1 MQPILSQ
8 LNSTTLSLEL
18 LNHAIASSSVGV
30 VIADVNQPKQPLIY
44 CNPAFEKI
52 TGYSREEVLGY
63 NCKFL
68 QGKDTDP
75 EAVETIRRA
84 LKTQTGCCVTLRNYR
99 KDRTPFWNE
108 LTISPVFD
116 QQGNLTHY
124 VGIQSDISEKVEA
137 IEALQ
142 KSEANYRNL
151 NAQLQQTLAELTQAQ
166 SQMLQTEKMSS
177 LGQVVAGIAHEINN
191 PVGFI
196 HGNVNFVTQ
205 YTQEL
210 LKLIDLQQ
218 QALQGNT
225 PELTAKMAEVE
236 FDFIREDL
244 AKVLTSMHNGT
255 DRIKKIVLSLR
266 NFSRLDEADMK
277 PADIHEGL
285 DNTILLVQH
294 RCQSQPQRPPIQIYK
309 DYANLP
315 LVECYPGQLNQVFL
329 NVINNAIDALEE
341 SNCYVNG
348 ITDSLGEESRG
359 TNLGTAFKKSK
370 LLQIKIST
378 ELVDDWVSIRIHD
391 NGCGVTEEV
400 KKNMFNPFFTT
411 KPIGKG
417 TGLGLSTSYQIVVEK
432 HRGKITCSSFLGK
445 GTEIKIEIPLK
456 MMKTP
461 NQQAILSYSTSSP
474 ERIKDSHY

>member
-1 MQPILSQ
+1 MKQMQPILSQ
-8 LNSTTLSLEL
+8 LNSTNLSPEL
-18 LNHAIASSSVGV
+18 LNYAIASSSVGV

-52 TGYSREEVLGY
+52 TGYSREEVIGY

-68 QGKDTDP
+68 QGKDTSP
-75 EAVETIRRA
+75 EALETIRHA
-84 LKTQTGCCVTLRNYR
+84 LKTQTGCCVILRNYK
-99 KDRTPFWNE
+99 KDGTPFWNE

-116 QQGNLTHY
+116 QQGNLTHF
-124 VGIQSDISEKVEA
+124 VGVQSDISEKVEA

-151 NAQLQQTLAELTQAQ
+151 NAQLQETLAELTQAQ

-196 HGNVNFVTQ
+196 HGNIDFVTQ

-218 QALQGNT
+218 QALQRNT
-225 PELTAKMAEVE
+225 PELAAKMTEIEV
-236 FDFIREDL
+236 DFIREDL
-244 AKVLTSMHNGT
+244 VKVLTSMQNGT

-266 NFSRLDEADMK
+266 NFSRLDEAEMK
-277 PADIHEGL
+277 PVDIHEGL
-285 DNTILLVQH
+285 DNTLLLVQH
-294 RCQSQPQRPPIQIYK
+294 RCQSQSQRPPIQIYK

-329 NVINNAIDALEE
+329 NVVNNAIDALEE
-341 SNCYVNG
+341 SNFYANN
-348 ITDSLGEESRG
+348 IADSLGEEAPAN
-359 TNLGTAFKKSK
+359 NLLYTHNKSK

-378 ELVDDWVSIRIHD
+378 ELIDDWVRIRIYD

-400 KKNMFNPFFTT
+400 RKNMFNPFFTT
-411 KPIGKG
+411 KSIGKG
-417 TGLGLSTSYQIVVEK
+417 TGLGLSTSYQIVVEM
-432 HRGKITCSSFLGK
+432 HQGKITCSSLLGK

-456 MMKTP
+456 MIRTS
-461 NQQAILSYSTSSP
+461 NQHKALIYSNSSP
-474 ERIKDSHY
+474 NI

>member
-8 LNSTTLSLEL
+8 LNSTNLSPEL

-30 VIADVNQPKQPLIY
+30 VIADVKQPKQPLIY

-52 TGYSREEVLGY
+52 TGYSREEVIGY

-68 QGKDTDP
+68 QGKDTSP
-75 EAVETIRRA
+75 EAVETIRQA
-84 LKTQTGCCVTLRNYR
+84 LKTQTGCCVILRNYR

-116 QQGNLTHY
+116 QQGDLTHY

-151 NAQLQQTLAELTQAQ
+151 NTQLQETIAELTQAQ

-196 HGNVNFVTQ
+196 HGNIDFVTQ

-225 PELTAKMAEVE
+225 PELRAKMAEIEV
-236 FDFIREDL
+236 DFIREDL
-244 AKVLTSMHNGT
+244 VKVLTSMQNGT

-266 NFSRLDEADMK
+266 NFSRLDEAEMK
-277 PADIHEGL
+277 PADINEGL
-285 DNTILLVQH
+285 DNTLLLVQH

-315 LVECYPGQLNQVFL
+315 LIECYPGQLNQVFL

-341 SNCYVNG
+341 SNCYANN
-348 ITDSLGEESRG
+348 IADSLGEEAQRN
-359 TNLGTAFKKSK
+359 NLIYSCKKSK
-370 LLQIKIST
+370 LLQIKIIT
-378 ELVDDWVSIRIHD
+378 ELVGDWVNIRIHD

-400 KKNMFNPFFTT
+400 RKNMFNPFFTT
-411 KPIGKG
+411 KSIGKG

-432 HRGKITCSSFLGK
+432 HRGKITCSSLLGK
-445 GTEIKIEIPLK
+445 GTEIKIELPLK
-456 MMKTP
+456 MIKIPTQRE
-461 NQQAILSYSTSSP
+461 NFSYLTSSP
-474 ERIKDSHY
+474 NV

>member
-1 MQPILSQ
+1 MKQMQPILSQ
-8 LNSTTLSLEL
+8 LNSINLSPEL
-18 LNHAIASSSVGV
+18 LNYAIASSSVGV

-52 TGYSREEVLGY
+52 TGYSSEEVIGY

-75 EAVETIRRA
+75 EAVETIRHA
-84 LKTQTGCCVTLRNYR
+84 LKNQTGCCVILRNYR
-99 KDRTPFWNE
+99 KDGTPFWNE

-116 QQGNLTHY
+116 RQGNLTHF
-124 VGIQSDISEKVEA
+124 VGVQSDISEKVEA

-151 NAQLQQTLAELTQAQ
+151 NAQLQETLAELTHAQ

-196 HGNVNFVTQ
+196 HGNIDFVTQ

-236 FDFIREDL
+236 VDFIREDL
-244 AKVLTSMHNGT
+244 VKVLTSMQNGT

-266 NFSRLDEADMK
+266 NFSRLDESEMK

-285 DNTILLVQH
+285 DSTLLLVQH
-294 RCQSQPQRPPIQIYK
+294 RCQSHPQRPPIQLYK
-309 DYANLP
+309 NYANLP

-329 NVINNAIDALEE
+329 NVINNAIEAIEE
-341 SNCYVNG
+341 SNYYANNIVDN
-348 ITDSLGEESRG
+348 LGEEAQAN
-359 TNLGTAFKKSK
+359 NLIYPRKKST

-378 ELVDDWVSIRIHD
+378 ELIDDWVRIRIHD

-400 KKNMFNPFFTT
+400 RKNMFNPFFTT
-411 KPIGKG
+411 KLIGKG
-417 TGLGLSTSYQIVVEK
+417 TGLGLSTSYQIIVEK
-432 HRGKITCSSFLGK
+432 HRGKLTCSSLLGK

-456 MMKTP
+456 MIKTP
-461 NQQAILSYSTSSP
+461 NQQEALSYLTSSP
-474 ERIKDSHY
+474 NI

>member
-1 MQPILSQ
+1 MKQMQPILSQ
-8 LNSTTLSLEL
+8 LNSINLSPEL
-18 LNHAIASSSVGV
+18 LNYAIASSSVGV

-52 TGYSREEVLGY
+52 TGYSSEEVIGY

-75 EAVETIRRA
+75 EAVETIRHA
-84 LKTQTGCCVTLRNYR
+84 LKTQTGCCVILRNYR
-99 KDRTPFWNE
+99 KDGTPFWNE

-116 QQGNLTHY
+116 HQGNLTHF
-124 VGIQSDISEKVEA
+124 VGVQSDISEKVEA

-151 NAQLQQTLAELTQAQ
+151 NAQLQETLAELTQAQ

-196 HGNVNFVTQ
+196 HGNIDFVTQ

-236 FDFIREDL
+236 VDFIREDL
-244 AKVLTSMHNGT
+244 VKVLTSMQNGT

-266 NFSRLDEADMK
+266 NFSRLDESEMK

-285 DNTILLVQH
+285 DSTLLLVQH
-294 RCQSQPQRPPIQIYK
+294 RCQSHPQRPPIQLYK
-309 DYANLP
+309 NYANLP

-329 NVINNAIDALEE
+329 NVINNAIEAIEE
-341 SNCYVNG
+341 SNYYANNIVDN
-348 ITDSLGEESRG
+348 LGEEAQAN
-359 TNLGTAFKKSK
+359 NLIYPRKKST

-378 ELVDDWVSIRIHD
+378 ELIDDWVRIRIHD

-400 KKNMFNPFFTT
+400 RKNMFNPFFTT
-411 KPIGKG
+411 KSIGKG
-417 TGLGLSTSYQIVVEK
+417 TGLGLSTSYQIIVEK
-432 HRGKITCSSFLGK
+432 HRGKLTCSSLLGK

-456 MMKTP
+456 MIKTP
-461 NQQAILSYSTSSP
+461 NQQEALSYLTSSP
-474 ERIKDSHY
+474 NI

>member
-1 MQPILSQ
+1 MKQMQPILSQ
-8 LNSTTLSLEL
+8 LNSINLSPEL
-18 LNHAIASSSVGV
+18 LNHAIASSSVGI

-52 TGYSREEVLGY
+52 TGYSREEVVGY

-75 EAVETIRRA
+75 EAVETIRHA
-84 LKTQTGCCVTLRNYR
+84 IKTQTGCCVILRNYR
-99 KDRTPFWNE
+99 KDGTPFWNE

-116 QQGNLTHY
+116 HQGNLTHF
-124 VGIQSDISEKVEA
+124 VGVQSDISEKVEA

-151 NAQLQQTLAELTQAQ
+151 NAQLQETLIELTHAQ

-196 HGNVNFVTQ
+196 HGNIDFVTQ

-210 LKLIDLQQ
+210 LKLIDLQR

-236 FDFIREDL
+236 VDFIREDL
-244 AKVLTSMHNGT
+244 VKVLMSMQNGT

-266 NFSRLDEADMK
+266 NFSRLDEAEMK

-294 RCQSQPQRPPIQIYK
+294 RCQSQPHLPPIQLYK
-309 DYANLP
+309 NYADLP

-341 SNCYVNG
+341 SNCYANDIVDN
-348 ITDSLGEESRG
+348 LGEEAQAN
-359 TNLGTAFKKSK
+359 NLLYPQKKSK

-378 ELVDDWVSIRIHD
+378 ELIDGWVRIRIYD
-391 NGCGVTEEV
+391 NGCGVTEEIR
-400 KKNMFNPFFTT
+400 KNMFNPFFTT
-411 KPIGKG
+411 KSIGKG
-417 TGLGLSTSYQIVVEK
+417 TGLGLSTSYQIIVEK
-432 HRGKITCSSFLGK
+432 HRGKITCSSLLGK
-445 GTEIKIEIPLK
+445 GTEIRIEIPLK
-456 MMKTP
+456 MVKTP
-461 NQQAILSYSTSSP
+461 TQPETLGYLTSSP
-474 ERIKDSHY
+474 NI